1 LLPRTHTH
9 ELLTSQRKVIDKVIL
24 TPTAEDN
31 VKKKVEILLSK
42 NKFRFEVIKSK
53 LGDPPIY

>member
-1 LLPRTHTH
+1 
-9 ELLTSQRKVIDKVIL
+9 LTSQRKVIDKVIL